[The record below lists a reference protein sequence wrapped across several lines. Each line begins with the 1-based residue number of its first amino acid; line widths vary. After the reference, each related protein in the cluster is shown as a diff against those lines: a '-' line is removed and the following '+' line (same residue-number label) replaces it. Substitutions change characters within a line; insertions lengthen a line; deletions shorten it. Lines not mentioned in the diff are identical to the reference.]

1 MASLSSSR
9 AWLALKSHRDNFA
22 GTHLTELFAAD
33 PQRFENFS
41 LRAGDML
48 LDYSKNLV
56 SAETMQLL
64 SRSRA
69 SAASATK
76 SSACSTAKKST

>member
-1 MASLSSSR
+1 MASLTSSR

-56 SAETMQLL
+56 L
-64 SRSRA
+64 SLIHI
-69 SAASATK
+69 
-76 SSACSTAKKST
+76 